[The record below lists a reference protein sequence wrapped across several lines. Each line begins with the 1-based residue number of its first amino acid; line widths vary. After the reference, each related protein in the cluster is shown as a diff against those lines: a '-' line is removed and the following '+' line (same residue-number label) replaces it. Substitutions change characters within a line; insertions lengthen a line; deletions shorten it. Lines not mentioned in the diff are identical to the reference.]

1 MVVAG
6 LAAAAL
12 VQVVWRQ
19 QVQPLTRQEFR
30 AGAAWIGAPNRE
42 LPWLE
47 SRTRPGDRVFVF
59 PAGGGSY
66 FLTRT
71 RNATAL
77 PYVIEGQATVADQQ
91 RALADIEAARP
102 AVGVWMGG
110 QRVAPPAGA
119 ASLDTLYE
127 GILKSYQAEA
137 ALPDGTLLLRRRD

>member
-1 MVVAG
+1 MVTG
-6 LAAAAL
+6 LAAAAIT
-12 VQVVWRQ
+12 QIVWRQ
-19 QVQPLTRQEFR
+19 RVQPLTRQEFR

-77 PYVIEGQATVADQQ
+77 PYVIEGQATVAAQQ
-91 RALADIEAARP
+91 RALAEIEAARP

-127 GILKSYQAEA
+127 GILRSYQAEA
-137 ALPDGTLLLRRRD
+137 TLPDGTLLLRRRE